1 MKNRFTFLLFA
12 LLLSIPV
19 VGQEIPS
26 KMLDYAKRFNDKSKH
41 IEVTYRGKFIK
52 SIYGDRTIESYLI
65 GAVFQKENGDLLSL
79 TFPAENGAMMKPLIA
94 LKETVEIKVSG
105 DQEFLEKAPYKTTST
120 RKAEKELSKK
130 ISGIGSLLEVRTKK
144 EVFLIER
151 KSIEANKRGLRN
163 SQTFETVIAA
173 KVLSSTK
180 IKGREYLLFLENGD
194 SLLAKKSISNNDDH
208 IESNFVSY
216 VRPVKNYIA
225 GSVVKTKNTLEMAHG
240 MIIGTK
246 YGSSIMPSFGQI
258 SMFLDHKTGIANELI
273 PNEFG
278 LISYLKTQSDSEKVT
293 YRFSEN
299 DAKAIDSFIQKH
311 KNEELTLFY
320 RNRTNNGYF
329 RSEHYN
335 FLYALCTNKDTLR
348 LYGFAQAKENYE
360 TESEVVS
367 GVVTGIDLERVNKD
381 DVLRG
386 VVLDDKSYIKISTRI
401 ASSISNLIKEG
412 KTIKIE
418 GWKRKGFEGEINK
431 LGYNIFIPS
440 KITVDGTTF
449 KDQVNLTRSL

>member
-19 VGQEIPS
+19 VGQEIPP

-41 IEVTYRGKFIK
+41 IEVIYRGKFIK
-52 SIYGDRTIESYLI
+52 SVYGDRTIESYLI
-65 GAVFQKENGDLLSL
+65 GAIFQKENGDLLSL
-79 TFPAENGAMMKPLIA
+79 TFPAKNGVMIKPLMA
-94 LKETVEIKVSG
+94 LNETVEIKVSG

-144 EVFLIER
+144 EVFLIEPN
-151 KSIEANKRGLRN
+151 SIEANKTGLRN

-208 IESNFVSY
+208 IESAFVNY

-240 MIIGTK
+240 MIIGSK
-246 YGSSIMPSFGQI
+246 YGNSIMPSFGQI
-258 SMFLDHKTGIANELI
+258 SMFLDQKTGVANELV
-273 PNEFG
+273 PNELG
-278 LISYLKTQSDSEKVT
+278 LISYLETQSANERIT

-299 DAKAIDSFIQKH
+299 DAKAIDSFIRNH
-311 KNEELTLFY
+311 KNEELSLFY

-360 TESEVVS
+360 TESEEVS

-386 VVLDDKSYIKISTRI
+386 VVLDGKFYIKISTRI
-401 ASSISNLIKEG
+401 ASSVSNLIKEG

-418 GWKRKGFEGEINK
+418 GWKRNGLEGEINK
-431 LGYNIFIPS
+431 LGYGIFIPS

>member
-1 MKNRFTFLLFA
+1 MKNRFTFLLLA

-19 VGQEIPS
+19 VGQEIPR

-52 SIYGDRTIESYLI
+52 SVYGDRTIESYLI
-65 GAVFQKENGDLLSL
+65 GAIFQKENGDLLSL
-79 TFPAENGAMMKPLIA
+79 TFPAKNGAMIKPLMA
-94 LKETVEIKVSG
+94 LNGTVEIKVSG

-144 EVFLIER
+144 EVFLIEPN
-151 KSIEANKRGLRN
+151 SIEANKTGLRN

-208 IESNFVSY
+208 IESAFVNY

-240 MIIGTK
+240 MIIGSK
-246 YGSSIMPSFGQI
+246 YGNSIMPSFGQI
-258 SMFLDHKTGIANELI
+258 SMFLDQKTGVANELV
-273 PNEFG
+273 PNELG
-278 LISYLKTQSDSEKVT
+278 LISYLETQSANERIT

-299 DAKAIDSFIQKH
+299 DAKAIDSFIRNH
-311 KNEELTLFY
+311 KNEELSLFY

-348 LYGFAQAKENYE
+348 LYGFTQAKENYE
-360 TESEVVS
+360 TESEEVS
-367 GVVTGIDLERVNKD
+367 GVITGIDLERVNKD

-386 VVLDDKSYIKISTRI
+386 LVLDGKFYIKISTRI
-401 ASSISNLIKEG
+401 ASSVSNLIKEG

-418 GWKRKGFEGEINK
+418 GWKRNGLEGEINK
-431 LGYNIFIPS
+431 LGYGIFIPS

>member
-1 MKNRFTFLLFA
+1 MKNRFTFLLLA

-19 VGQEIPS
+19 VGQEIPP

-52 SIYGDRTIESYLI
+52 SVYGDRTIESYLI
-65 GAVFQKENGDLLSL
+65 GAIFQKENGDLLSL
-79 TFPAENGAMMKPLIA
+79 TFPAKNGAMIKPLIA
-94 LKETVEIKVSG
+94 LNETVEIKVSG

-144 EVFLIER
+144 EVFLIEPN
-151 KSIEANKRGLRN
+151 SIEANKTGLRN

-180 IKGREYLLFLENGD
+180 IKWREYLLFLENGD

-208 IESNFVSY
+208 IESAFVSY

-240 MIIGTK
+240 MIIGSK
-246 YGSSIMPSFGQI
+246 YGNSIMPSFGQI
-258 SMFLDHKTGIANELI
+258 SMFLDQKTGVANELV
-273 PNEFG
+273 PNELG
-278 LISYLKTQSDSEKVT
+278 LISYLETQSANERIT

-299 DAKAIDSFIQKH
+299 DAKAINSFIQNH
-311 KNEELTLFY
+311 KNEELSLFY

-348 LYGFAQAKENYE
+348 LYGFAQAKESYE
-360 TESEVVS
+360 TESEEVS
-367 GVVTGIDLERVNKD
+367 GVVTSIDLERVNKD

-386 VVLDDKSYIKISTRI
+386 VVLDGKFYIKISTRI
-401 ASSISNLIKEG
+401 ASSVSNLIKEG

-418 GWKRKGFEGEINK
+418 GWKRNGLEGEVNK
-431 LGYNIFIPS
+431 LGYGIFIPS